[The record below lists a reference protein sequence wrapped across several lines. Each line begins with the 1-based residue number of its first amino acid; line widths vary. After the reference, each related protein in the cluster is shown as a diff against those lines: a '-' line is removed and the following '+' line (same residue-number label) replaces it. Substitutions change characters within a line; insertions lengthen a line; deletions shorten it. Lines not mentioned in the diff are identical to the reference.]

1 MSSEIK
7 QRVFKLVSD
16 VLMVSIDKIHEDL
29 TVGDIPEWDSLGH
42 VSIISRV
49 ESEFNITLDM
59 DQALDIE
66 SIEDIID
73 ILDEMNLT

>member
-29 TVGDIPEWDSLGH
+29 TVEDIPEWDSLGH